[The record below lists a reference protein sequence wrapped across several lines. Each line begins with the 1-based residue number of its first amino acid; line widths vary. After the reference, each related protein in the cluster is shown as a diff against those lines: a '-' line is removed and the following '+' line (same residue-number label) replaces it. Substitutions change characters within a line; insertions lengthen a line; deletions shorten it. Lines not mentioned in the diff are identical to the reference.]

1 MALLTSQLT
10 DVQAKVL
17 GAVANR
23 PGTLIWMGLLMI
35 ALGTIGIMAETLF
48 SIASISLVGGF
59 ALAAGI
65 MQALHALQAK
75 GWKSVSIQMV
85 FALIYIAI
93 GVIVWVSPAAALE
106 GVTLYL
112 ATLFFATGVLRLMTA
127 FQHTA
132 FSGWFMPLV
141 SAALSI
147 LLGGLILAGWP
158 DNSTWVPGMLIAIEL
173 LLQGWSIFFLGI
185 AAKKAVR

>member
-10 DVQAKVL
+10 DIQAKVL

-35 ALGTIGIMAETLF
+35 VLGTVGVMAETLF

-65 MQALHALQAK
+65 MQALHALQAR
-75 GWKSVSIQMV
+75 GWKSVSIQLV

-93 GVIVWVSPAAALE
+93 GAIVWVSPEAALE

-112 ATLFFATGVLRLMTA
+112 ASLFFATGVLRLITA

-173 LLQGWSIFFLGI
+173 LLQGWSIFFLGL
-185 AAKKAVR
+185 AAKRAVR

>member
-10 DVQAKVL
+10 DIQAKVL

-35 ALGTIGIMAETLF
+35 VLGTVGVMAETLF

-65 MQALHALQAK
+65 MQALHALQAR
-75 GWKSVSIQMV
+75 GWKSVSIQFI

-93 GVIVWVSPAAALE
+93 GAIVWVSPEAALE

-112 ATLFFATGVLRLMTA
+112 ATLFFATGALRLMTA

-132 FSGWFMPLV
+132 FSGWFMPLA

>member
-10 DVQAKVL
+10 DIQAKVL

-35 ALGTIGIMAETLF
+35 VLGTIGVFAEAFF
-48 SIASISLVGGF
+48 SIASISLIGGF

-65 MQALHALQAK
+65 MQALHAFQAR
-75 GWKSVSIQMV
+75 GWKSVSIQLI
-85 FALIYIAI
+85 FALIYVAI
-93 GVIVWVSPAAALE
+93 GVIVWVSPEAALE

-112 ATLFFATGVLRLMTA
+112 ATLLFATGGLRLVTA

-132 FSGWFMPLV
+132 FREWFLPLI

-147 LLGGLILAGWP
+147 LLGGLILSGWP

-173 LLQGWSIFFLGI
+173 LLQGWSLFFLGI
-185 AAKKAVR
+185 AAKNAVK

>member
-1 MALLTSQLT
+1 MSLITSQLT
-10 DVQAKVL
+10 EAQAKIL
-17 GAVANR
+17 GAVAHR
-23 PGTLIWMGLLMI
+23 PGTIIWMGLLMI
-35 ALGTIGIMAETLF
+35 VLGSIGVFAEAFF
-48 SIASISLVGGF
+48 SIASISLMGGF

-75 GWKSVSIQMV
+75 GWKSVSIQLV
-85 FALIYIAI
+85 FALLYIAI
-93 GVIVWVSPAAALE
+93 GVIVWVSPVAALE
-106 GVTLYL
+106 GVTLYM

-132 FSGWFMPLV
+132 FREWFLPLL

-158 DNSTWVPGMLIAIEL
+158 DNSVWVPGMLIGIEL
-173 LLQGWSIFFLGI
+173 LLQGWSLFFLGL
-185 AAKKAVR
+185 AAKNAVK

>member
-10 DVQAKVL
+10 DIQAKVL

-35 ALGTIGIMAETLF
+35 VLGTVGVMAETLF

-65 MQALHALQAK
+65 MQALHALQAR
-75 GWKSVSIQMV
+75 GWKSVSIQLV

-93 GVIVWVSPAAALE
+93 GAIVWVSPEAALE

-112 ATLFFATGVLRLMTA
+112 ASLFFATGVLRLITA

-173 LLQGWSIFFLGI
+173 LLQGWSLFFLGI

>member
-1 MALLTSQLT
+1 
-10 DVQAKVL
+10 
-17 GAVANR
+17 
-23 PGTLIWMGLLMI
+23 
-35 ALGTIGIMAETLF
+35 
-48 SIASISLVGGF
+48 
-59 ALAAGI
+59 

-75 GWKSVSIQMV
+75 GWKSVSVQLI

-93 GVIVWVSPAAALE
+93 GVIVWVSPEAALE

-112 ATLFFATGVLRLMTA
+112 ATLFFATGALRLVTA
-127 FQHTA
+127 FQHTV
-132 FSGWFMPLV
+132 FREWFMPLL

-173 LLQGWSIFFLGI
+173 LLQGWSLFFLGI
-185 AAKKAVR
+185 GAKNATK

>member
-35 ALGTIGIMAETLF
+35 VLGTIGIMAETLF

-158 DNSTWVPGMLIAIEL
+158 DNSTWVPGMLIGIEL
-173 LLQGWSIFFLGI
+173 LLQGWSLFFLGL

>member
-35 ALGTIGIMAETLF
+35 VLGTIGIMAETLF

-85 FALIYIAI
+85 FALIYVAI

>member
-1 MALLTSQLT
+1 MSLITSQLT
-10 DVQAKVL
+10 ETQAKVL
-17 GAVANR
+17 GAVAHR

-35 ALGTIGIMAETLF
+35 VLGSIGVFAETLF
-48 SIASISLVGGF
+48 SIASISLIGGF

-75 GWKSVSIQMV
+75 GWKSVSIQLV

-112 ATLFFATGVLRLMTA
+112 ATLFFATGALRLMTA

-132 FSGWFMPLV
+132 FREWFLPLL

-147 LLGGLILAGWP
+147 LLGGLILSGWP
-158 DNSTWVPGMLIAIEL
+158 DNSTWVPGMLIGIEL
-173 LLQGWSIFFLGI
+173 LLQGWSLFFLGL
-185 AAKKAVR
+185 AAKNAVK

>member
-1 MALLTSQLT
+1 MTLITSQLT
-10 DVQAKVL
+10 DAQAKIL
-17 GAVANR
+17 GAVAHR

-35 ALGTIGIMAETLF
+35 VLGSIGVFAETFF
-48 SIASISLVGGF
+48 SIASISLMGGF

-75 GWKSVSIQMV
+75 GWKSVSIQLL

-93 GVIVWVSPAAALE
+93 GVIVWVSPVAALE
-106 GVTLYL
+106 GVTLYM
-112 ATLFFATGVLRLMTA
+112 ATLLFATGGLRLVTA
-127 FQHTA
+127 FQHSQ
-132 FSGWFMPLV
+132 FSGWFLPLV

-158 DNSTWVPGMLIAIEL
+158 DNSVWVPGMLIGIEL
-173 LLQGWSIFFLGI
+173 LLQGWSLFFLGL
-185 AAKKAVR
+185 AAKNAVK

>member
-1 MALLTSQLT
+1 MSLITSQLT
-10 DVQAKVL
+10 EAQAKIL
-17 GAVANR
+17 GAVAHR

-35 ALGTIGIMAETLF
+35 VLGSIGVFAEAFF
-48 SIASISLVGGF
+48 SIASISLMGGF

-75 GWKSVSIQMV
+75 GWKSVSIQLV
-85 FALIYIAI
+85 FAVLYIAI
-93 GVIVWVSPAAALE
+93 GVIVWVSPVAALE
-106 GVTLYL
+106 GVTLYM

-132 FSGWFMPLV
+132 FREWFLPLL

-158 DNSTWVPGMLIAIEL
+158 DNSVWVPGMLIGIEL
-173 LLQGWSIFFLGI
+173 LLQGWSLFFLGL
-185 AAKKAVR
+185 AAKNAVK

>member
-10 DVQAKVL
+10 DMQAKVL
-17 GAVANR
+17 GAVAHR

-35 ALGTIGIMAETLF
+35 VLGTVGIMAETVF
-48 SIASISLVGGF
+48 SIASISLMGGF

-65 MQALHALQAK
+65 MQALHALQAR
-75 GWKSVSIQMV
+75 GWKSVSIQLV

-93 GVIVWVSPAAALE
+93 GVIVWVSPEAALE
-106 GVTLYL
+106 GVTLYA
-112 ATLFFATGVLRLMTA
+112 ATLFLAMGVLRLITA

-132 FSGWFMPLV
+132 FSGWFMPLI

-185 AAKKAVR
+185 AAKKAVK

>member
-1 MALLTSQLT
+1 MALMTSQLN
-10 DVQAKVL
+10 DLQAKVL
-17 GAVANR
+17 GAVAHR
-23 PGTLIWMGLLMI
+23 PGTLIWMGLIMI
-35 ALGTIGIMAETLF
+35 ALGSVGVFAEAFF
-48 SIASISLVGGF
+48 SIASISLMGGF

-75 GWKSVSIQMV
+75 GWKSVSVQLI

-93 GVIVWVSPAAALE
+93 GVIVWVSPEAALE

-112 ATLFFATGVLRLMTA
+112 ATLFFATGALRLVTA
-127 FQHTA
+127 FQHTV
-132 FSGWFMPLV
+132 FREWFMPLL

-173 LLQGWSIFFLGI
+173 LLQGWSLFFLGI
-185 AAKKAVR
+185 GAKNATK

>member
-35 ALGTIGIMAETLF
+35 VLGTIGIMAETLF

>member
-35 ALGTIGIMAETLF
+35 VLGTVGVMAETLF

>member
-35 ALGTIGIMAETLF
+35 VLGTIGIMAETLF

-173 LLQGWSIFFLGI
+173 LLQGWSIFFLGL

>member
-35 ALGTIGIMAETLF
+35 VLGTIGIMAETLF

-173 LLQGWSIFFLGI
+173 LLQGWSILFLGI

>member
-35 ALGTIGIMAETLF
+35 VLGTVGVMAETLF

-93 GVIVWVSPAAALE
+93 GVIVWVSPEAALE

-173 LLQGWSIFFLGI
+173 LLQGWSIFFLGL
-185 AAKKAVR
+185 AAKIAVK

>member
-1 MALLTSQLT
+1 MSLITSQLT
-10 DVQAKVL
+10 DTQAKVL
-17 GAVANR
+17 GAVAHR

-35 ALGTIGIMAETLF
+35 VLGSIGVFAEAFF
-48 SIASISLVGGF
+48 SIASISLMGGF
-59 ALAAGI
+59 TLAAGI

-75 GWKSVSIQMV
+75 GWKSVSIQLI
-85 FALIYIAI
+85 FALLYIAI
-93 GVIVWVSPAAALE
+93 GVIVWVSPVAALE
-106 GVTLYL
+106 GLTLYM

-132 FSGWFMPLV
+132 FREWFLPLL

-158 DNSTWVPGMLIAIEL
+158 DNSTWVPGMLIGIEL
-173 LLQGWSIFFLGI
+173 LLQGWSIFFLGL
-185 AAKKAVR
+185 AAKNAVK